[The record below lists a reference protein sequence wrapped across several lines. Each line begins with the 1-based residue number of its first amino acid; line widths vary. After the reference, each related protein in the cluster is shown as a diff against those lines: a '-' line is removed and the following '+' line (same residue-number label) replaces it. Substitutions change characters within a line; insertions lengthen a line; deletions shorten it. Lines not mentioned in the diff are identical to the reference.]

1 MVENDDEFNI
11 QNDDK
16 SKKRLVQADRSLA
29 AADTTERSDGKN
41 YYCSK
46 CGNYFYTAEERNNHG
61 CPLN

>member
-29 AADTTERSDGKN
+29 AADLTERSNGKN
-41 YYCSK
+41 YYCSECDK
-46 CGNYFYTAEERNNHG
+46 YFYTAEERNNHG
-61 CPLN
+61 CPSN